1 MRIIQISDTHHSV
14 THPYFAENVAA
25 TTRWLKNAEADIV
38 IHTGD
43 LAMDGAASAHDLAL
57 GAEWIRETD
66 RDIFVVPGNHD
77 VGDHVA
83 IKPTQQVDDS
93 RLEQWREMVG
103 PDFWSVDRSGW
114 RLIGLDAML
123 MGTGHREEA
132 RQFEWF
138 ADALDTTG
146 PVAIFLHKPLFI
158 DHPEEGPRGYWTV
171 TPEPRRKLLAL
182 MQNADIRLVA
192 SGHLHIHR
200 QYRHGDTEFVWG
212 PASSFVVGDS
222 QEDLGGDRLLG
233 AVVHD
238 FSETGVASTFIRPHG
253 VEDLLIEPVGDII
266 YAAS

>member
-14 THPYFAENVAA
+14 AHPYFSKNVSA
-25 TTRWLKNAEADIV
+25 TTRWLKSAEADLV

-43 LAMDGAASAHDLAL
+43 LAMDGAGNAHELTL
-57 GAEWIRETD
+57 GAEWLKDTGHD
-66 RDIFVVPGNHD
+66 MFVVPGNHD

-83 IKPTQQVDDS
+83 IKPTQQVDDA
-93 RLEQWREMVG
+93 RLDQWRNAIG
-103 PDFWSVDRSGW
+103 PDFWSLDRNGW

-138 ADALDTTG
+138 ADALDTTA
-146 PVAIFLHKPLFI
+146 PIAVFLHKPLFI

-171 TPEPRRKLLAL
+171 TPEPRRTLLAM
-182 MQNADIRLVA
+182 MQKADIRLVA
-192 SGHLHIHR
+192 SGHLHIQR
-200 QYRHGDTEFVWG
+200 QYSHGDTAFVWG

-238 FSETGVASTFIRPHG
+238 FSETGVASTFIRPQG
-253 VEDLLIEPVGDII
+253 LEDLLIDPVADLI
-266 YAAS
+266 YRAS